1 MVNVNISEKH
11 NMLEFIGLCALLFIA
26 YKVLPDLIGF
36 LVKVIIGFI
45 IVVLMVNLFVAI
57 GQPFIFI
64 W

>member
-1 MVNVNISEKH
+1 
-11 NMLEFIGLCALLFIA
+11 MLEFIGLCALLFIA